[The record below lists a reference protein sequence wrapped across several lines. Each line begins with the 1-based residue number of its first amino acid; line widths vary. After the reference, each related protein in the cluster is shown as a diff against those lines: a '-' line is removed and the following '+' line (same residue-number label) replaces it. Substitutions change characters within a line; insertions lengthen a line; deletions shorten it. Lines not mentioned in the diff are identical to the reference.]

1 MSKVAVK
8 SDLITWARERSG
20 VPGSALRKRFPKF
33 QEWER
38 GEAQPTL
45 RQLEAFAK
53 TTSTPLGYF
62 FLPNPPEERLPIPD
76 FRTVPGAEA
85 QRPSPNL
92 LETIQTMQLRQG
104 WMREFL
110 LEEGEEPLAF
120 VGCVRLQDDANGVAA
135 RIRETLSLSGN
146 WARVQSTW
154 TEALKTLRETIGT
167 IGILVTVN
175 GIVGNNT
182 RRKLDVNEFR
192 GFVLVDEY
200 APLVFVNGAD
210 AKAAQMFTLAHELAH
225 LWLGRGGVF
234 NFENL
239 QPVSNEVELFCN
251 HVAAEFLVP
260 AESIGQVWTA
270 AEQADEPFQF
280 LAKEF
285 KVSPLVAAR
294 RALDLRLIPRQEF
307 FDFYQ
312 RYQEDERRQK
322 RKSSGGDFYAT
333 QGMRIGERFASAVVR
348 AVKEGRLLYRDAYRL
363 TGLHG
368 KTFDRYAESLGFHM

>member
-110 LEEGEEPLAF
+110 IEEGEEPLAF
-120 VGCVRLQDDANGVAA
+120 VGCVRLQDDDNGVAA
-135 RIRETLSLSGN
+135 RIRETLSLPGN

-154 TEALKTLRETIGT
+154 TEALKTLRETIET

-251 HVAAEFLVP
+251 RVAAEFLVP
-260 AESIGQVWTA
+260 AESIRQVWTA

-312 RYQEDERRQK
+312 RYQEDERRQTRK
-322 RKSSGGDFYAT
+322 RSGGDFYAT